1 MSLYEDRFDTDW
13 DTLDREEAM
22 ERAFAL
28 GVAAALGERNEEEFE
43 AVHETMGSNYDASI
57 VELAYQE
64 GKNEATKGQREIDG
78 DDADVFEFVVNE
90 ELEDVEQPDRDDG
103 DGDDE
108 PAERATD
115 LPSAVNETE
124 ATDPP
129 DLDPEQTEYPDFL
142 E

>member
-28 GVAAALGERNEEEFE
+28 GVAAALGERNEDEFE
-43 AVHETMGSNYDASI
+43 AIHDTMGSNYDASI

-64 GKNEATKGQREIDG
+64 GKNEATQHRRQV
-78 DDADVFEFVVNE
+78 DDDDQDVFEFVVNE
-90 ELEDVEQPDRDDG
+90 ELEDAEQPDRDEG
-103 DGDDE
+103 GDDE

-115 LPSAVNETE
+115 LPSAIDETE

-129 DLDPEQTEYPDFL
+129 DLDPEQTDYPDFL

>member
-13 DTLDREEAM
+13 DTLDRDEAM

-28 GVAAALGERNEEEFE
+28 GVAAALGERNEAEFE
-43 AVHETMGSNYDASI
+43 AIHDTMGSNYDASI

-64 GKNEATKGQREIDG
+64 GKNKATKHQRRVDD

-90 ELEDVEQPDRDDG
+90 ELDDAEQPDRDD
-103 DGDDE
+103 DTDDE

-115 LPSAVNETE
+115 LPSAIDETE
-124 ATDPP
+124 ATDRP
-129 DLDPEQTEYPDFL
+129 DLDPEQTDYPDFL

>member
-13 DTLDREEAM
+13 DTLDRDEAM

-28 GVAAALGERNEEEFE
+28 GVAAALGERNQDEFE
-43 AVHETMGSNYDASI
+43 AIHDTMGSNYDASI

-64 GKNEATKGQREIDG
+64 GKNEATQHRRQV
-78 DDADVFEFVVNE
+78 DDDDQDVFEFVVNE
-90 ELEDVEQPDRDDG
+90 ELEDAEQPDRDEG
-103 DGDDE
+103 GDDE

-115 LPSAVNETE
+115 LPSAIDETE

-129 DLDPEQTEYPDFL
+129 DLDPEQTDYPDFL